1 LKPQNRENEFFGSR
15 RSDLNEL
22 DEFILHAQSIDCDV
36 PKTFNEVENRADKIQ
51 WQQAIKEELDSLEFN
66 KTWSLVP
73 KPEDKNIVD
82 CKWIFTI
89 KKDEFGK
96 PKKHK
101 ARLVARGF
109 SQKIS

>member
-1 LKPQNRENEFFGSR
+1 MIFFLGGSR
-15 RSDLNEL
+15 SDVNEL
-22 DEFILHAQSIDCDV
+22 DEFILNVQSIDCDV

-51 WQQAIKEELDSLEFN
+51 WQQVIKEELDFLTFN
-66 KTWSLVP
+66 NTWSLVP